1 MSTVTSEQAVA
12 VATNAQISEQLREA
26 IRQGPMTRYRISLN
40 TGIREGQLSRFMKG
54 KCGLSL
60 HSLDRLVKC
69 LGLRL
74 SDNCLSEPEETT
86 AEEEL
91 NDNGSE
97 VAANEVEAEA
107 EVEVEAEAVKG
118 LHLFQDF
125 NWKRRARTAFHT
137 CNIHTLEQL
146 LAVNP
151 RRLLRVENVG
161 PTTLQE
167 INDVLGERGLS
178 LKVTPGMISG
188 ASGWTPERREAA
200 AARGRKNAQHL
211 TNLATKRSDD
221 KARERGLQELDKV
234 IANGAVAAAQL
245 LLECCDRDMAKRM
258 IDLVSLLGESK

>member
-1 MSTVTSEQAVA
+1 MSTVTPEQAVA
-12 VATNAQISEQLREA
+12 VATSVQISEQLREA

-86 AEEEL
+86 TEEEM

-107 EVEVEAEAVKG
+107 EVVKG

-167 INDVLGERGLS
+167 INEILGERGLS
-178 LKVTPGMISG
+178 LKTTPNMLSG

-221 KARERGLQELDKV
+221 RSRERGLQELDEV

-245 LLECCDRDMAKRM
+245 LLECCDPDMAKRM

>member
-1 MSTVTSEQAVA
+1 MSTVTSEVVA
-12 VATNAQISEQLREA
+12 AEYASVQISEQLREA
-26 IRQGPMTRYRISLN
+26 IRQGSMTRYRISLN
-40 TGIREGQLSRFMKG
+40 TGIQEGQLSRFMQG

-60 HSLDRLVKC
+60 NSLDRLVKC

-74 SDNCLSEPEETT
+74 SDNLLSVPEEDTT
-86 AEEEL
+86 EEEM

-97 VAANEVEAEA
+97 VAAS
-107 EVEVEAEAVKG
+107 EAEAVKG

-161 PTTLQE
+161 PGTLQQ
-167 INDVLGERGLS
+167 INEVLGKRGLS
-178 LKVTPGMISG
+178 LKTTPNMVSG
-188 ASGWTPERREAA
+188 SKGWTPERRAAA

-211 TNLATKRSDD
+211 TNLATKRSDERS
-221 KARERGLQELDKV
+221 RERGLQELDEV
-234 IANGAVAAAQL
+234 IANGAIPAAQL